1 MAILIEIHY
10 EHPRMLHYTCILLNM
25 TSTNTTLLE
34 TNSTV
39 PKVVARK
46 LGHQTID
53 KTNLDIN
60 YGIKLDYKEGQLT
73 VQLAISIIPI
83 IQGCTVHLAQCS
95 EQSTVLATIPSL

>member
-1 MAILIEIHY
+1 
-10 EHPRMLHYTCILLNM
+10 M